1 MDIRRSGEW
10 GELIDWPLVAI
21 HSIVMQNGKVMTFGT
36 DVSGHQGAM
45 MVHDVWDPVTGQHQL
60 LEHHMHTPT
69 DIFCAAAVLLPGT
82 NKVLIAGGDSRG
94 EGRPINMGVNDVNVY
109 DIDTGEMHP
118 ATDGE
123 MQAARWYP
131 TTIALPTGQVL
142 AIGGS
147 DANGVGVAT
156 PELYTPGQGWR
167 SLPGATDQDVAD
179 FFDYP
184 KTWVA
189 QDGTVYYFANGRG
202 ADGVQDLVALDPSGE
217 GSIKKIASM
226 PFTAA
231 WESPAIMF
239 DTGKVLISD
248 IGTDLWVMDINGKTP
263 TFEKVGTMPQERN
276 YSDMTVLADGTV
288 LINGGSGKDNLEAYA
303 QTTAILFDPK
313 TGEIREVGDE
323 AHSRLYHS
331 TTVLLPDGTVLSSG
345 GGSADNAEKTYLD
358 AQIYKP
364 GYLFDETGAEAVRPV
379 IEEAPKSVD
388 PGEAFVITVDDAD
401 AIASLRMVR
410 TGGTTHA
417 LNIDA
422 RAIVPDF
429 VKLDDHRIE
438 VRLPENEAVTP
449 AGFWMLFAW
458 NADGV
463 PSLAPIVSIEPRDGF
478 YDGIGDVEARYFAVD
493 PTTTKLDEVDFD
505 TAPLHAEA
513 VVTID
518 ENTSQAFYEGR
529 PKDHFAVRY
538 QGSFDVTETGSYS
551 FHLTANEAARLTI
564 DGRRVADLADLKQT
578 TTTTVTLTLEAGIH
592 AIEVDHLAETGPSV
606 IDLDWSGPTFSR
618 KQLTFDGLE
627 SVAPTEGGDGVN
639 VIAAPGG
646 YVSGTDGADR
656 FEGTAADDTFY
667 GGRGD
672 DVYRGGVGYNQVDY
686 DGKAADYTFAHR
698 SDGTVTVSHPVY
710 GTDTLSDIDGFWFR
724 GEGKWYSIADLVT
737 DGGGEGGEPT
747 EPSEPGEPDGGIN
760 IIEAPGGYV
769 EGTDKADR
777 FEGTAQNDS
786 FYGGLGDDV
795 YLGGAGYNQVDYD
808 GKASDYVFAR
818 KADGTVTVSHPTYG
832 TDTLADIGGFWFRGE
847 GKWYPIDALVSEAP
861 SDGGGGEP
869 SEPVG
874 DMNVIAA
881 PGGYIEGTD
890 KADRF
895 EGTSANDSF
904 YGGLGEDV
912 YLGGA
917 GYNQVDYD
925 GKASDYV
932 FARNADGTVTVTHPT
947 FGSDTLSDISGFWF
961 RGEEKWYPI
970 DDLVTETPGNDGD
983 ADGPAEPAGD
993 MNVIAAPGGYV
1004 EGTDGADRFEG
1015 TSANDS
1021 FYGGLG
1027 DDVYLGGAGYNQ
1039 VDYDGK
1045 AVDYVFTRNADGT
1058 MTVSHP
1064 TYGAD
1069 RLSDI
1074 DGFWFRGEGKWYAFE
1089 EIGATAARATPAST
1103 NLSETSEGETGEEDA
1118 ALRLKVDQFFADDL
1132 SADYDAPLASGDAHS
1147 AHDHPMA

>member
-10 GELIDWPLVAI
+10 GELIDWPVVAI

-36 DVSGHQGAM
+36 DVSGNQGAM

-109 DIDTGEMHP
+109 DIDTGEIHP

-123 MQAARWYP
+123 MNAARWYP

-142 AIGGS
+142 ILGGS

-156 PELYTPGQGWR
+156 PEIYTPGQGWR

-189 QDGTVYYFANGRG
+189 QDGKVYYFANGRG
-202 ADGVQDLVALDPSGE
+202 SDGVQDLVALDPSGE
-217 GSIKKIASM
+217 GSIEKIASM

-248 IGTDLWVMDINGKTP
+248 IGTDLWVMDINGPTP

-303 QTTAILFDPK
+303 QTTAIIFDPK
-313 TGEIREVGDE
+313 TGEMREVGDE

-345 GGSADNAEKTYLD
+345 GGSADNAEKTFLD
-358 AQIYKP
+358 SQIYKP
-364 GYLFDETGAEAVRPV
+364 GYLFDETGADAVRPV
-379 IEEAPKSVD
+379 IEDAPKSVD
-388 PGEAFVITVDDAD
+388 PGDAFVITVDDAD

-410 TGGTTHA
+410 TGGTTHV
-417 LNIDA
+417 LNVDA

-438 VRLPENEAVTP
+438 VRLPENEAVSP

-458 NADGV
+458 NANGV
-463 PSLAPIVSIEPRDGF
+463 PSVAPIVSIEPRDGF

-493 PTTTKLDEVDFD
+493 QKVTSLDQVDFD
-505 TAPLHAEA
+505 AAPLHTQA

-518 ENTSQAFYEGR
+518 EDTSHAFYEGG

-551 FHLTANEAARLTI
+551 FYLTANDAARLTI
-564 DGRRVADLADLKQT
+564 DGQRVADLADLKQAAT
-578 TTTTVTLTLEAGIH
+578 STVTLTLEAGIH
-592 AIEVDHLAETGPSV
+592 TIGVDHLAKTGPSV

-618 KQLTFDGLE
+618 KQLTFDGLD
-627 SVAPTEGGDGVN
+627 SMSPGDGGSEVN

-646 YVSGTDGADR
+646 YVAGTDGADR

-667 GGRGD
+667 GGLGD

-686 DGKAADYTFAHR
+686 DGKAADYTFTHEA
-698 SDGTVTVSHPVY
+698 DGTVTVSHPIY

-724 GEGKWYSIADLVT
+724 GEGKWYPIADLVT
-737 DGGGEGGEPT
+737 DGGGEGGEPG
-747 EPSEPGEPDGGIN
+747 EPAEPGNDVNVIA
-760 IIEAPGGYV
+760 APGGYI
-769 EGTDKADR
+769 EGTDRADR

-786 FYGGLGDDV
+786 FYGGLGNDIYRGGAGYNQVDYDGKASDYSFV
-795 YLGGAGYNQVDYD
+795 RKADGTVTVTHPTYGTDTLTDIGGFWFRDEERWYPLDELVSEAPSDGGGSGGEPGDTVNVIVAPGGYIAGTDGADRFEGTTANDTFYGGTGNDIYLGAAGYNQVDYD

-818 KADGTVTVSHPTYG
+818 KADGTVTVTHPTY
-832 TDTLADIGGFWFRGE
+832 
-847 GKWYPIDALVSEAP
+847 
-861 SDGGGGEP
+861 
-869 SEPVG
+869 
-874 DMNVIAA
+874 
-881 PGGYIEGTD
+881 
-890 KADRF
+890 
-895 EGTSANDSF
+895 
-904 YGGLGEDV
+904 
-912 YLGGA
+912 
-917 GYNQVDYD
+917 
-925 GKASDYV
+925 
-932 FARNADGTVTVTHPT
+932 
-947 FGSDTLSDISGFWF
+947 GSDTLSDIGGFWF
-961 RGEEKWYPI
+961 RGEEKWYPL
-970 DDLVTETPGNDGD
+970 DDLVSEAPSNGG
-983 ADGPAEPAGD
+983 GSGGEPSTD
-993 MNVIAAPGGYV
+993 INVIAAPGGYV

-1015 TSANDS
+1015 TIANDT
-1021 FYGGLG
+1021 FYGGAG
-1027 DDVYLGGAGYNQ
+1027 NDIYLGGAGYNQ

-1069 RLSDI
+1069 TLSDI
-1074 DGFWFRGEGKWYAFE
+1074 DGFWFRGEEKWYAFE
-1089 EIGATAARATPAST
+1089 EIGAAIQAAPAPDR
-1103 NLSETSEGETGEEDA
+1103 LSDESADDTGDDDA
-1118 ALRLKVDQFFADDL
+1118 ALRTQVDLFFEDDL
-1132 SADYDAPLASGDAHS
+1132 SADYDAPAASDDVHS
-1147 AHDHPMA
+1147 AHDHAMA